1 MDKDHKPLSLGRR
14 LIGAV
19 LMFVAIFAVAA
30 VLSACGDEDNNSGS
44 TGGAVTEA
52 EQGVEEGADSAEE
65 GVEEGADAAEEGAE
79 EAGDAAEE
87 GAEEAGDAAEEG
99 AESVEEGAEE
109 LTE

>member
-1 MDKDHKPLSLGRR
+1 MDKDHKPLALGRR
-14 LIGAV
+14 LAAAV
-19 LMFVAIFAVAA
+19 LMFVAIFAIAA
-30 VLSACGDEDNNSGS
+30 VLSACGDENDNSGS

-52 EQGVEEGADSAEE
+52 EQGVEEGADS
-65 GVEEGADAAEEGAE
+65 
-79 EAGDAAEE
+79 AEE

>member
-1 MDKDHKPLSLGRR
+1 MDKDHRPLALGRR
-14 LIGAV
+14 LAAAV
-19 LMFVAIFAVAA
+19 LMFVAIFAIAA
-30 VLSACGDEDNNSGS
+30 VLSACGDENDNSGS

-52 EQGVEEGADSAEE
+52 EQSAEEGADS
-65 GVEEGADAAEEGAE
+65 AEEGAE